1 MYSTKVIESA
11 IDRYQKSS
19 SLKLIRI
26 PASKVEDWI
35 HHLEERLKKFKGEV
49 DELRK
54 DLTKEELAFIR
65 NERVMSMLDFEYW
78 ANRYAT
84 IPANGGGICKFQFW
98 DSQRIFLRKM
108 ASVEEEMHSAK
119 QRGDT
124 TDGMLIVGHKARQL
138 GETMLGRAIC
148 MHRLCTQQH
157 RRAMGASVD
166 DDKIQELYDRDKTIY
181 DNLPWWLRPELG
193 YDEKRA
199 HIYFEKLDSRI
210 IYQVSSQK
218 SGLGVGRQFDLG
230 HLTELSTWINASAVE
245 LDFFPTLPQSLSTFC
260 LLESTAFG
268 RGNFWHDFT
277 ERVRHG
283 YSARWTYVFIPW
295 YAEVTKYHRTP
306 PVDWKPAETT
316 FNHIARVY
324 ETSPEFMGRNVQ
336 LTPAQAWWWESTR
349 ADYMK
354 GNNLSFFL
362 TNFCSTP
369 EESFQHS
376 GQSAFDPILLDS
388 LRGGVQKGVPYELR
402 G

>member
-1 MYSTKVIESA
+1 
-11 IDRYQKSS
+11 
-19 SLKLIRI
+19 
-26 PASKVEDWI
+26 
-35 HHLEERLKKFKGEV
+35 
-49 DELRK
+49 
-54 DLTKEELAFIR
+54 
-65 NERVMSMLDFEYW
+65 MSMLDFLYW
-78 ANRYAT
+78 AERYCT
-84 IPANGGGICKFQFW
+84 IQQDGGGICKLVPW
-98 DSQRIFLRKM
+98 ESQCLLLDAM
-108 ASVEEEMHSAK
+108 AKREAEMHERAIK
-119 QRGDT
+119 GDSV
-124 TDGMLIVGHKARQL
+124 DGVLVVGTKARQL
-138 GETMLGRAIC
+138 GETALGRAAC
-148 MHRLCTQQH
+148 VHRLTTQHH
-157 RRAMGASVD
+157 RRAIAASVD
-166 DDKIQELYDRDKTIY
+166 EDKVQELYDRDKLII
-181 DNLPWWLRPELG
+181 DNLPWYLQPSLG
-193 YDEKRA
+193 YDEKRT
-199 HIYFEKLDSRI
+199 HLYFGGLDSRV

-316 FNHIARVY
+316 FKHIARVY